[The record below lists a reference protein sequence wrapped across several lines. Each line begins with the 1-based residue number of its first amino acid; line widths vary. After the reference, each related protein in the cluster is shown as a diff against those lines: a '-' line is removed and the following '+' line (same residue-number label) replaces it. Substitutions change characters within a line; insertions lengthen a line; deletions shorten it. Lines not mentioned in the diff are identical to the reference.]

1 MTKFMQVVLKK
12 ILKYFVIL
20 NFFWSP
26 IQMYFFYDL
35 KNANKIIVC
44 FLIKNS
50 SKSLEYLSK
59 IKSN

>member
-1 MTKFMQVVLKK
+1 MAKFMQVVQKK

-20 NFFWSP
+20 NFFLSP

-35 KNANKIIVC
+35 KNANKIIVY